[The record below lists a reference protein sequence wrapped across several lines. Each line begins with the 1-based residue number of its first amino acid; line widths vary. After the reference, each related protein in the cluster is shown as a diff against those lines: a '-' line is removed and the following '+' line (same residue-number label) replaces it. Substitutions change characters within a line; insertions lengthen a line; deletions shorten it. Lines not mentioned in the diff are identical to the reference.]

1 MNHVPRMNVPV
12 SLLSQKKGY
21 WVHFYS
27 EKKEEQFGDV
37 VRLFSSLM
45 FSFLLQQ
52 ICLSFMYLKMISH
65 NDPLLPM
72 CLSIINFDRVAK
84 RAAVVL

>member
-1 MNHVPRMNVPV
+1 MNHVPRMNVPA

-27 EKKEEQFGDV
+27 EKKEEQLWDV

-65 NDPLLPM
+65 NDPLSPCVYQSLT
-72 CLSIINFDRVAK
+72 LIGLQNQR
-84 RAAVVL
+84 L